1 MTISLKTTTFANL
14 RVAGQLNFIPAHINA
29 GKRISS
35 RAIITAY
42 FNNNR
47 GGADANGKTG
57 THESYKFVAWGKLAE
72 ICCKVMSKG
81 SSFSTICEPN
91 SYSGTVYLADGS
103 MKLDSAGQPVM
114 TNKVTF
120 TIMSISFGEESAAV
134 IDAEIANGVRPVNW
148 NRTGH
153 PDVNVWKSV
162 LKQKHNTPWNFQNK
176 TYFNARVSVPTAPGV
191 TLDFERLNLSCKG
204 TAPVTAPMPNMVAYA
219 SNQPAQQYQAPVQ
232 QYQPQQPQYQPYQ
245 APVQPPVYNQAPV
258 APPQY
263 QAPVAPPAQYQAP
276 VNQGQFSTNVF

>member
-35 RAIITAY
+35 RVVITAY

-57 THESYKFVAWGKLAE
+57 THEAYKFVAWGKLAE

-81 SSFSTICEPN
+81 SSFSAICEPN

-103 MKLDSAGQPVM
+103 MKLDAAGQPVM

-120 TIMSISFGEESAAV
+120 TIMSISFGEEAANV
-134 IDAEIANGVRPVNW
+134 IDAEIANGLRPVNW
-148 NRTGH
+148 NKTGH
-153 PDVNVWKSV
+153 PDVNVWRAI
-162 LKQKHNTPWNFQNK
+162 LHQKHNTPINLQNK
-176 TYFNARVSVPTAPGV
+176 TYFNARISIPTTAGV
-191 TLDFERLNLSCKG
+191 TIDYERLNLSCKALNQQV
-204 TAPVTAPMPNMVAYA
+204 APTMPTMVAYA
-219 SNQPAQQYQAPVQ
+219 SNQPAPRYQAPGYNVPVQ
-232 QYQPQQPQYQPYQ
+232 QPVYQP
-245 APVQPPVYNQAPV
+245 APV
-258 APPQY
+258 APPVQN
-263 QAPVAPPAQYQAP
+263 QAPGQV
-276 VNQGQFSTNVF
+276 QGQFSTNVF